1 MTGRQDFSRSI
12 TFQHLE
18 ALTAL
23 ADTGSF
29 SRAARRLHLSQ
40 PSLTRHIQN
49 LEELAGMPLLVRQ
62 REGGILTAEGRLLCD
77 FARQI
82 LRLREE
88 AWDRIANSRST
99 GKGRIQIAASTIPA
113 TYILPGVIA
122 AWHRLQPAVTV
133 SVRTQDSDETLQAV
147 LHDQAEMGLIGKK
160 TVHRG
165 VVSVPLWSD
174 RIVLAVPPD
183 HPWAAEKEL
192 SPARLAE
199 SSFIARER
207 GSATRATLETYLRAE
222 TGLDPS
228 SIRVLCEVGSSE
240 AVKEA
245 VLAGAGPAFLSIHA
259 VRREVEAGSL
269 CIVPVGGWT
278 IERSFFLIHRKS
290 FRFKPHHSLF
300 MDYLM
305 AYRAEG
311 GPGQTQSS
319 TTSPS

>member
-1 MTGRQDFSRSI
+1 MTNRQDFSRSI

-77 FARQI
+77 SARQI
-82 LRLREE
+82 LRLRED
-88 AWDRIANSRST
+88 AWDRIANSRGT
-99 GKGRIQIAASTIPA
+99 GTGRIQIAASTIPA

-122 AWHRLQPAVTV
+122 AWNRLHPGIAVN
-133 SVRTQDSDETLQAV
+133 VRTHDSDETLQAV
-147 LHDQAEMGLIGKK
+147 LHDQAEMGLIGKN

-174 RIVLAVPPD
+174 RIVLVVPPD
-183 HPWAAEKEL
+183 HPWAGEKEL
-192 SPARLAE
+192 LPARLAE

-207 GSATRATLETYLRAE
+207 GSATRATLEAYLRAE
-222 TGLDPS
+222 TGLDSS
-228 SIRVLCEVGSSE
+228 SIHVICQVGSSE

-245 VLAGAGPAFLSIHA
+245 VLAGVGPAFLSIHA

-269 CIVPVGGWT
+269 CIVPVGDWN
-278 IERSFFLIHRKS
+278 IERSFFLVHRKS
-290 FRFKPHHSLF
+290 FRFKPHHGLF
-300 MDYLM
+300 MDYLK
-305 AYRAEG
+305 AYRTEG
-311 GPGQTQSS
+311 GLGQMQSS
-319 TTSPS
+319 TMSPS

>member
-88 AWDRIANSRST
+88 AWDRIANSRGT

-133 SVRTQDSDETLQAV
+133 SVRTQDSDETLQAGTSRPGGDGADREKDGPPRRRLGSPV
-147 LHDQAEMGLIGKK
+147 ERPH
-160 TVHRG
+160 HPRG
-165 VVSVPLWSD
+165 VSGPSLG
-174 RIVLAVPPD
+174 RGKGAFPGTAGGIVLYCKRTGLGDPGDPGD
-183 HPWAAEKEL
+183 L
-192 SPARLAE
+192 SPAA
-199 SSFIARER
+199 
-207 GSATRATLETYLRAE
+207 
-222 TGLDPS
+222 TGLDP
-228 SIRVLCEVGSSE
+228 
-240 AVKEA
+240 
-245 VLAGAGPAFLSIHA
+245 P
-259 VRREVEAGSL
+259 
-269 CIVPVGGWT
+269 
-278 IERSFFLIHRKS
+278 RS
-290 FRFKPHHSLF
+290 
-300 MDYLM
+300 
-305 AYRAEG
+305 AACAW
-311 GPGQTQSS
+311 
-319 TTSPS
+319 